1 MIMIML
7 IFVITLL
14 YYYECIFIIYQR
26 HLHLFGGIKFYEID
40 LDNGYMMGL
49 GFLLHK
55 FQVSAQGWQIA
66 NLTPPRRVRASR

>member
-14 YYYECIFIIYQR
+14 YYYECN
-26 HLHLFGGIKFYEID
+26 LFGGIKFYEID